1 MIKTRMGDIFKGFDD
16 AEIIE
21 LEESE
26 EEDNV
31 DKERKLNDYKQNQ
44 VEI

>member
-1 MIKTRMGDIFKGFDD
+1 MTKIIRMGDVTGFDD

-26 EEDNV
+26 EENS
-31 DKERKLNDYKQNQ
+31 ERGNQNDYKQN
-44 VEI
+44 

>member
-1 MIKTRMGDIFKGFDD
+1 MIKTRMGDVFYGFDD

-26 EEDNV
+26 EDNI

-44 VEI
+44 IEI